1 MNYYLFVDNDDSGGG
16 DGGDGLDSIKG
27 NASWDPQ
34 EDSWMLLMSY
44 QTIKKSACSTAKFDG
59 KFACRT
65 GVFFFFS
72 RFFR

>member
-44 QTIKKSACSTAKFDG
+44 QTIKKSACSTA
-59 KFACRT
+59 
-65 GVFFFFS
+65 
-72 RFFR
+72 